1 MCAMDLAFQSL
12 AMVSD
17 LLSTGDITSVELT
30 EVCLSQINSS
40 ESQVNAFVTI
50 SSDLAMQQATNADIA
65 WQNWIN
71 GKSDQKP
78 SPLNGVPLA
87 IKDVICVSDIV
98 ASAGSM
104 ILKEFVP
111 PYDSTASERLRDA
124 GAIFLGKTNT
134 DEFAMGSSTETS
146 AFGPTHNPW
155 DLNRVPGGSS
165 GGSAAAVSAGMTY
178 GALGT
183 DTGGSVR
190 QPAAM
195 CGVVGLKPTYGRVSR
210 YGLIAFGSSLD
221 QIGTLTRTV
230 EDAALLLQAISGPD
244 LKDSTTFQQKPPNYL
259 EVLSK
264 TDNLK
269 GVRVGVEQEHTTGSL
284 QPEVEKSVQD
294 TIKTLKHLGAEIVP
308 VQLPHTQHA
317 LEAYYLIANAEASAN
332 LARYDG
338 IRFGQRRTG
347 KNLWE
352 TYINTRSKGFGT
364 EVKRRIMLGTYA
376 LTAGYYE
383 DYYLNAQKVRT
394 LVQKDFVLAFS
405 KVDVIVGPVT
415 PTTAFKIGEK
425 IEDPLQMYLSDIFT
439 LSGNLAGIPGISL
452 PCGFDQSGL
461 PIGVQLLGPT
471 FGEQQLLT
479 IAHIYQQATDWHKH
493 IPRLEH

>member
-1 MCAMDLAFQSL
+1 MDLAFQSL

-40 ESQVNAFVTI
+40 DSEVNAFVTI
-50 SSDLAMQQATNADIA
+50 TTDLAMQQATNADIA

-87 IKDVICVSDIV
+87 IKDVFCVSDIV
-98 ASAGSM
+98 ASAGSI

-165 GGSAAAVSAGMTY
+165 GGSAAAVSAGMAY

-244 LKDSTTFQQKPPNYL
+244 LKDSTTLQKKPPNYL
-259 EVLSK
+259 EMLSR

-269 GVRVGVEQEHTTGSL
+269 GVRVGVEQEYTTGSL
-284 QPEVEKSVQD
+284 PVSY
-294 TIKTLKHLGAEIVP
+294 THLTLP
-308 VQLPHTQHA
+308 T
-317 LEAYYLIANAEASAN
+317 S
-332 LARYDG
+332 D
-338 IRFGQRRTG
+338 
-347 KNLWE
+347 
-352 TYINTRSKGFGT
+352 
-364 EVKRRIMLGTYA
+364 
-376 LTAGYYE
+376 
-383 DYYLNAQKVRT
+383 
-394 LVQKDFVLAFS
+394 LV
-405 KVDVIVGPVT
+405 
-415 PTTAFKIGEK
+415 
-425 IEDPLQMYLSDIFT
+425 
-439 LSGNLAGIPGISL
+439 
-452 PCGFDQSGL
+452 
-461 PIGVQLLGPT
+461 
-471 FGEQQLLT
+471 
-479 IAHIYQQATDWHKH
+479 
-493 IPRLEH
+493 

>member
-1 MCAMDLAFQSL
+1 MDLTYQSL
-12 AMVSD
+12 AMVSS
-17 LLSTGDITSVELT
+17 LLSTGNATSVELT
-30 EVCLSQINSS
+30 EACLNRIDSS
-40 ESQVNAFVTI
+40 ESRVNAFITI

-65 WQNWIN
+65 WQKWIN
-71 GKSDQKP
+71 GKSNQKP

-98 ASAGSM
+98 TSAGSLM
-104 ILKEFVP
+104 LKEFVP

-124 GAIFLGKTNT
+124 GAIFVGKTNT
-134 DEFAMGSSTETS
+134 DEFAMGSSTENS

-155 DLNRVPGGSS
+155 DLECVPGGSS

-195 CGVVGLKPTYGRVSR
+195 CGIVGLKPTYGRVSR
-210 YGLIAFGSSLD
+210 FGLIAFGSSLD

-230 EDAALLLQAISGPD
+230 EDAALLLQTISGPD
-244 LKDSTTFQQKPPNYL
+244 SKDSTTIQEQPPDYL
-259 EVLSK
+259 EMLSSS
-264 TDNLK
+264 DNLK
-269 GVRVGVEQEHTTGSL
+269 GIRIGIESEHIMDSL
-284 QPEVEKSVQD
+284 QPEVENSVKD
-294 TIKTLKHLGAEIVP
+294 AIKMLNHLGAEIVP
-308 VQLPHTQHA
+308 VQLPHTKHA

-338 IRFGQRRTG
+338 IRFGQRCSGR
-347 KNLWE
+347 NLWE
-352 TYINTRSKGFGT
+352 TYINTRSKGFGK
-364 EVKRRIMLGTYA
+364 EVKRRIMLGTYT

-394 LVQKDFVLAFS
+394 LVQKDFAKAFS
-405 KVDVIVGPVT
+405 EVDVIVGPVT
-415 PTTAFKIGEK
+415 PTTAFKLGEK
-425 IEDPLQMYLSDIFT
+425 MEDPLQMYLSDVFT

-461 PIGVQLLGPT
+461 PIGVQLLGPAR
-471 FGEQQLLT
+471 GEQQLLT
-479 IAHIYQQATDWHKH
+479 VAHIYQQATDWHKH
-493 IPRLEH
+493 TPGLEH

>member
-1 MCAMDLAFQSL
+1 MDLAFQSL
-12 AMVSD
+12 ARVSD

-30 EVCLSQINSS
+30 EVCLSQINSFES
-40 ESQVNAFVTI
+40 EVNAFVTI

-87 IKDVICVSDIV
+87 IKDVICVSDVV

-104 ILKEFVP
+104 MLKEFVP

-134 DEFAMGSSTETS
+134 DEFAMGSSTENS

-165 GGSAAAVSAGMTY
+165 GGSAAAVSAGMSY

-230 EDAALLLQAISGPD
+230 EDAALLLQVIAGPD
-244 LKDSTTFQQKPPNYL
+244 LKDSTTLQKKPPNYL
-259 EVLSK
+259 EVLSR

-269 GVRVGVEQEHTTGSL
+269 GVRVGVEREHTTGSL
-284 QPEVEKSVQD
+284 QPEVEKSVKD
-294 TIKTLKHLGAEIVP
+294 TIKTLKHLGAEIVS

-347 KNLWE
+347 NNLWE
-352 TYINTRSKGFGT
+352 TYINTRSNGFGK

-394 LVQKDFVLAFS
+394 LVQKDFELAFS
-405 KVDVIVGPVT
+405 KVDAIVGPVT

-471 FGEQQLLT
+471 CSEQQLLT
-479 IAHIYQQATDWHKH
+479 VGHIYQQATDWHKH
-493 IPRLEH
+493 IPGLEH

>member
-1 MCAMDLAFQSL
+1 MDLTYQSL
-12 AMVSD
+12 AMVSS
-17 LLSTGDITSVELT
+17 LLSTGDVTSVELT
-30 EVCLSQINSS
+30 EACLNRIDSS
-40 ESQVNAFVTI
+40 ESRVNAFITI

-65 WQNWIN
+65 WQKWIN
-71 GKSDQKP
+71 GKSNQKP
-78 SPLNGVPLA
+78 SSLNGVPLA
-87 IKDVICVSDIV
+87 IKDVICVSDV
-98 ASAGSM
+98 VTSAGSSM
-104 ILKEFVP
+104 LREFVP

-134 DEFAMGSSTETS
+134 DEFAMGSSTENS

-155 DLNRVPGGSS
+155 DLERVPGGSS

-195 CGVVGLKPTYGRVSR
+195 CGIVGLKPTYGRVSR
-210 YGLIAFGSSLD
+210 SGLIAFGSSLD

-230 EDAALLLQAISGPD
+230 EDAALLLQTISGPD
-244 LKDSTTFQQKPPNYL
+244 PKDSTTIQGQPPDYL
-259 EVLSK
+259 EMLSSS
-264 TDNLK
+264 DNLK
-269 GVRVGVEQEHTTGSL
+269 EIRIGFESEHLMDSL
-284 QPEVEKSVQD
+284 QPEVESSVKD
-294 TIKTLKHLGAEIVP
+294 AIKMLNHLGAEIVP
-308 VQLPHTQHA
+308 VQLPHTKHA
-317 LEAYYLIANAEASAN
+317 LEAYYLIANSEASAN

-338 IRFGQRRTG
+338 IRFGQRCSGR
-347 KNLWE
+347 NLWE
-352 TYINTRSKGFGT
+352 TYINTRSKGFGK

-394 LVQKDFVLAFS
+394 LVQKDFAKAFS
-405 KVDVIVGPVT
+405 EVNIIVGPVT
-415 PTTAFKIGEK
+415 PTTAFKLGEK
-425 IEDPLQMYLSDIFT
+425 MEDPLQMYLSDVFT

-461 PIGVQLLGPT
+461 PIGVQLLGPAC
-471 FGEQQLLT
+471 GEQQLLT
-479 IAHIYQQATDWHKH
+479 VAHIYQQATDWHKH
-493 IPRLEH
+493 TPGLEH

>member
-1 MCAMDLAFQSL
+1 MDLAYQSL
-12 AMVSD
+12 ARVSD
-17 LLSTGDITSVELT
+17 LLSTGDTTSVELT
-30 EVCLSQINSS
+30 EACLSRISSS
-40 ESQVNAFVTI
+40 EPQVNAFITI
-50 SSDLAMQQATNADIA
+50 STDLAMQQATNADIA
-65 WQNWIN
+65 WQNWRN
-71 GKSDQKP
+71 GKSQQKP

-87 IKDVICVSDIV
+87 IKDVICVSDVV

-104 ILKEFVP
+104 MLKEFVP
-111 PYDSTASERLRDA
+111 PYDSTASECLRDA

-134 DEFAMGSSTETS
+134 DEFAMGSSTENS

-155 DLNRVPGGSS
+155 DLKRVPGGSS
-165 GGSAAAVSAGMTY
+165 GGSAAAVAAGMTF

-230 EDAALLLQAISGPD
+230 EDAALLLQTISGPD
-244 LKDSTTFQQKPPNYL
+244 LKDATTLQEKPPDYL
-259 EVLSK
+259 EMLSK
-264 TDNLK
+264 SDNLN
-269 GVRVGVEQEHTTGSL
+269 GVRVGVEQEHIMDSL
-284 QPEVEKSVQD
+284 QPEVEKSVKD
-294 TIKTLKHLGAEIVP
+294 VIKMLNHLGAEVVP
-308 VQLPHTQHA
+308 VQLPHTKHA

-338 IRFGQRRTG
+338 IRFGQRSTG
-347 KNLWE
+347 NNLRE
-352 TYINTRSKGFGT
+352 TYINTRSNGFGK

-394 LVQKDFVLAFS
+394 LVQKDFATAFS
-405 KVDVIVGPVT
+405 EVDIIVGPVT
-415 PTTAFKIGEK
+415 PTTAFNLGEK

-452 PCGFDQSGL
+452 PCGFDHSGL
-461 PIGVQLLGPT
+461 PIGVQLLGPAR
-471 FGEQQLLT
+471 GEQQLLAV
-479 IAHIYQQATDWHKH
+479 AHIYQQATDWHKH
-493 IPRLEH
+493 TPPLEH